1 MANELKT
8 FQTGIHSS
16 DAAGEITKYALFLG
30 GLNVTNSA
38 LQQYDPLKTGF
49 GRIFMIRQP
58 KFIEDLAMNN
68 DSLRA
73 KMKMF
78 KHILEYAN
86 TGVEAGNDIT
96 VQTAQMQGG
105 YTNRSVDIPTIA
117 TDDTNELVIKTYEFS
132 GSPVREYIQFWV
144 NGVTDLQSGFT
155 HYYGSS
161 VPISQAHHTAEFIYA
176 VTDQS
181 GKKVEFAA
189 LYANCFPK
197 TIKLDQFNYD
207 AGTHD
212 LVQMNVTF
220 TATRYMSPQIN
231 EQAVKLIAKYNVL
244 VDSLY
249 FNSGYEAN
257 TQDGDLGTAYNNKTG
272 LLEQKPLAESK
283 RYYDEHK
290 GDIKST
296 NAYSNLERYQ

>member
-1 MANELKT
+1 MANSLQT

-16 DAAGEITKYALFLG
+16 DSAGTITNYALFLG
-30 GLNVTNSA
+30 GLNVTRNA

-58 KFIEDLAMNN
+58 LFIEELAKNSTDLQN
-68 DSLRA
+68 
-73 KMKMF
+73 KMSMF

-86 TGVEAGNDIT
+86 TGVEGGNDIQ
-96 VQTAQMQGG
+96 VQTSQMQGG
-105 YTNRSVDIPTIA
+105 YTNRAMDIPTIA
-117 TDDTNELVIKTYEFS
+117 TDDTNELTIKTYEFS
-132 GSPVREYIQFWV
+132 GSPVREFVQFWI
-144 NGVTDLQSGFT
+144 NGVADLQSGFS
-155 HYYGSS
+155 HYYGAP
-161 VPISQAHHTAEFIYA
+161 VPVSQANHTAEFIYV

-197 TIKLDQFNYD
+197 SVQLSQFNYD

-231 EQAVKLIAKYNVL
+231 EQAVKLINKYNVL

-249 FNSGYEAN
+249 FNSGYQTDRDSA
-257 TQDGDLGTAYNNKTG
+257 DYGTKYDTHSG
-272 LLEQKPLAESK
+272 VLIQKKSAPSLYHDDD
-283 RYYDEHK
+283 RGTYYD
-290 GDIKST
+290 IAT
-296 NAYSNLERYQ
+296 MQ